1 MRGRALPLLAVLLA
15 LSAGALEG
23 SSAVGPVKP
32 QLEVV
37 RKRIRQ
43 LKHELDD
50 LDRRTADARS
60 LELKLTTQLDL
71 AQARVKELELVLTD
85 SRDEIIRLR
94 AEAEQ
99 TAKEMQRRLGVLDQQ
114 LQMMALL
121 GRPGPLQL
129 LFDAARGGELGRAM
143 GTISVMTSGQ
153 LRLLDEYGR
162 LEARHKARLNELSA
176 VLSRAQGEAVELEA
190 RRRELEAVRTR
201 VARERRR
208 LEQRRDST
216 ENRLAEMKQ
225 REQALERL
233 LGVLASHRRVTGRDD
248 IRRYRG
254 ALPWPATGEI
264 VETFGRHLLPRY
276 ATYTVCNG
284 LRLRVAAATP
294 VEAVFP
300 GVVAYAR
307 YFKGYGNMV
316 VVDHGRDVYSLVAG
330 LATILVRR
338 DQNVVMGTRLGLTPP
353 AGNGGN
359 LYLEFRDRG
368 KASNPLTWLRLKE
381 GKS

>member
-1 MRGRALPLLAVLLA
+1 MRKRLLSLLVLLLAPAV
-15 LSAGALEG
+15 GVVEG

-32 QLEVV
+32 QLAVV
-37 RKRIRQ
+37 RNRIQQ
-43 LKHELDD
+43 LKRELEELD
-50 LDRRTADARS
+50 RKTADARS
-60 LELKLTTQLDL
+60 QELKLTAQLDL

-85 SRDEIIRLR
+85 SRDQIIRLR
-94 AEAEQ
+94 AEAERIA
-99 TAKEMQRRLGVLDQQ
+99 TEMQRRLGVLNQQ

-129 LFDAARGGELGRAM
+129 LFDAARGGQLGRAM

-153 LRLLDEYGR
+153 LRLLDEYGK
-162 LEARHKARLNELSA
+162 LEARHRKRLDELSA
-176 VLSRAQGEAVELEA
+176 VLTRAQGEAVELEA
-190 RRRELEAVRTR
+190 RRRELESVRKR
-201 VARERRR
+201 VTNERRR
-208 LEQRRDST
+208 LEHRRDST
-216 ENRLAEMKQ
+216 ESRLAEMRQ

-248 IRRYRG
+248 VRRYRG
-254 ALPWPATGEI
+254 ALPWPATGKI
-264 VETFGRHLLPRY
+264 VETFGRHRLPRY

-284 LRLRVAAATP
+284 LRLRVAGGTP
-294 VEAVFP
+294 VTAVFP

-316 VVDHGRDVYSLVAG
+316 VVDHGHEVYSLVAG
-330 LATILVRR
+330 LATILVRL

-353 AGNGGN
+353 VGDGGN

-368 KASNPLTWLRLKE
+368 KASNPLTWLRLRE